1 MEAIIVFIIFIFIGL
16 VVNGVRGGAKGS
28 RKRQEAVEEQRRRRA
43 AYEAEHGKMT
53 PTHQQKRVPHDYHQE
68 HPYVPVEENRPM
80 AGAPIEEKRPK
91 SVLGHQ
97 QSSSSQYPLYQQE
110 HKEDQPAETV
120 GAIPERYRNPVA
132 SSVSA
137 PPIAQSNM
145 LIRRPVS
152 IESALQPVTGQW
164 VNSIDELRRGIVM
177 AEILGPCRAKSGPVF
192 RRIR

>member
-1 MEAIIVFIIFIFIGL
+1 
-16 VVNGVRGGAKGS
+16 
-28 RKRQEAVEEQRRRRA
+28 
-43 AYEAEHGKMT
+43 
-53 PTHQQKRVPHDYHQE
+53 
-68 HPYVPVEENRPM
+68 M

-91 SVLGHQ
+91 PVLGHQ

-110 HKEDQPAETV
+110 HKEDQPAETI

-164 VNSIDELRRGIVM
+164 FNSIDELRRGIVM